1 MARFERSVVVAPQS
15 VYLICRVSGFI
26 VYPWLILVDEDMAVT
41 ELTAVEAPTVA
52 RPVSSRKRA
61 ENSMPYSTP
70 ESLPH
75 YIYLPGQTKNERGH
89 LVDGTLMLDQATS
102 SITFET
108 RSELIQ
114 PEMVLDVSSESR
126 LSVFAQIA

>member
-41 ELTAVEAPTVA
+41 ELT

-114 PEMVLDVSSESR
+114 PEMVPDVSSESR